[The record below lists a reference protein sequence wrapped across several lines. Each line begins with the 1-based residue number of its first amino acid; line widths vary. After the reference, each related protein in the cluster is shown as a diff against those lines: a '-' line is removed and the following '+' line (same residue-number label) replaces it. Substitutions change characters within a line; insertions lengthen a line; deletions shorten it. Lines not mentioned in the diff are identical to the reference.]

1 VEQSTT
7 VAHFTL
13 IALNNIRGVKKHM
26 HLFDLITLTAAFSGA
41 PPAVAVQILQVLGA
55 LLLLTAFATVAARLL
70 SGAIQAYAFQSL
82 VLALVAGV
90 VGYFTGSTDLYVV
103 AVLTVIVK
111 CGAIAWILR
120 NVTNR
125 LHLQREVRPYL
136 SIPASLLA
144 CTALTLLAFFTS
156 PGVVAAGTFLN
167 EPPLAISI
175 AMVLIGL
182 FLLSS
187 RRHAVAQVI
196 GLLTIENG
204 LFSGA
209 IAIAYGMPLIVE
221 FGILFDVLIAVIVMS
236 LLVTLIQRELI
247 TADTADLRRLKG

>member
-1 VEQSTT
+1 MYIFASMI
-7 VAHFTL
+7 L
-13 IALNNIRGVKKHM
+13 
-26 HLFDLITLTAAFSGA
+26 AAKFAGA
-41 PPAVAVQILQVLGA
+41 PPAAAVQILQIFGA
-55 LLLLTAFATVAARLL
+55 MLLLTAFATVASRLL
-70 SGAIQAYAFQSL
+70 AGAIQAYAIQSL
-82 VLALVAGV
+82 VLALVAVV
-90 VGYFTGSTDLYVV
+90 VGYYTNSADLYVV

-111 CGAIAWILR
+111 CGAIVWILR

-136 SIPASLLA
+136 NIPASLLVCA
-144 CTALTLLAFFTS
+144 VLTLLAFFTS
-156 PGVVAAGTFLN
+156 PAVVAPGPFLN

-175 AMVLIGL
+175 AIVLIGL

-221 FGILFDVLIAVIVMS
+221 FGILFDILVAVIVMS
-236 LLVTLIQRELI
+236 LLVTLIQHELI